1 VLLPRRLDVNVQAEQ
16 AKSAEAPFAN
26 VDGGSE
32 VTTACFSRLLL
43 LSLTLQRR
51 AGADFSTTD
60 KSSVV
65 GINVDSQAGVREC
78 HCYVRGRTYVAL
90 LKKNRSL

>member
-1 VLLPRRLDVNVQAEQ
+1 MLRRRLDVNVQAEQ

-43 LSLTLQRR
+43 LSPALQRR
-51 AGADFSTTD
+51 AGGGF
-60 KSSVV
+60 
-65 GINVDSQAGVREC
+65 
-78 HCYVRGRTYVAL
+78 
-90 LKKNRSL
+90 LKY

>member
-32 VTTACFSRLLL
+32 TTTACFSRLLL
-43 LSLTLQRR
+43 LSLALQRR
-51 AGADFSTTD
+51 AADFSTTEWGLD
-60 KSSVV
+60 VHV
-65 GINVDSQAGVREC
+65 QAK
-78 HCYVRGRTYVAL
+78 RTKDA
-90 LKKNRSL
+90 KAP

>member
-32 VTTACFSRLLL
+32 ATTACFSRLLL
-43 LSLTLQRR
+43 LSLALQRR
-51 AGADFSTTD
+51 AEGISQLLSISHLLRALIDGAQIHADF
-60 KSSVV
+60 
-65 GINVDSQAGVREC
+65 R
-78 HCYVRGRTYVAL
+78 R
-90 LKKNRSL
+90 

>member
-1 VLLPRRLDVNVQAEQ
+1 MLLPRRLDVNVQAEQ

-32 VTTACFSRLLL
+32 ATTACFSRLLL
-43 LSLTLQRR
+43 LSLALQRR

-60 KSSVV
+60 TQRK
-65 GINVDSQAGVREC
+65 E
-78 HCYVRGRTYVAL
+78 RTARWDYHSDLTRAST
-90 LKKNRSL
+90 RT

>member
-16 AKSAEAPFAN
+16 AKSAEAPFAD

-43 LSLTLQRR
+43 LSLALQRR
-51 AGADFSTTD
+51 AEGGFLNCRV
-60 KSSVV
+60 SVLV
-65 GINVDSQAGVREC
+65 PLVRPAE
-78 HCYVRGRTYVAL
+78 R
-90 LKKNRSL
+90 

>member
-1 VLLPRRLDVNVQAEQ
+1 VNVQAEQ

-43 LSLTLQRR
+43 LSLALQRR
-51 AGADFSTTD
+51 AGGGF
-60 KSSVV
+60 
-65 GINVDSQAGVREC
+65 
-78 HCYVRGRTYVAL
+78 
-90 LKKNRSL
+90 LKY